1 MINLGKK
8 VVKYRIP
15 ILIISILLLI
25 PSFLGIVNTR
35 INYDMLTYLPSTMDT
50 VKGQN
55 ILLEDFGKGA
65 FSLVLTEG
73 MSNSQ
78 TADLKAK
85 IETVEHVDT
94 VIWYDSLMDLSV
106 PMELLPK
113 KFYDAFNN
121 GDTTMMAVFFDTST
135 SADDTMDAITKIRKI
150 TNKECFVT
158 GMSALV
164 TDLRDLCEK
173 EEPVYV
179 AIAVILAAV
188 AMMIFMDSF
197 ILPFIFLASIGIAI
211 AFNLGTNYFL
221 GEISYITKALSAVL
235 QLGVTMD
242 YSIFLWHSYKEQ
254 KERFE
259 GDKNR
264 AMAHAI
270 SNTITS
276 VVGSSV
282 TTIAGF
288 IALCFMSYTLGK
300 DLGIVMAKG
309 VVFGVIGCVTTLPAL
324 ILLFD
329 KAIEKTSHKSLIPNM
344 DKAAKVITKRPAIF
358 ILLFVIVM
366 VPALIGYRG
375 TKVYYDLGSTM
386 PKDME
391 YVIANTKLK
400 DKFNLASTHMVL
412 ADSKLAHKDAKA
424 MLDEIETVDG
434 VKYALGFD
442 SLVGSLVPE
451 EIIPDSIKEVLKSD
465 RYQLILINSE
475 YVTASD
481 EVNAQIDQIND
492 IVKKYDSEGMV
503 IGEAPCTKDLIV
515 TTDHDFKVVDA
526 ISIVAIFIIIA
537 LVLKSVTLPVILVAV
552 IEFAIFIN
560 LGLPYYMDVKL
571 PFIAPI
577 CISTIQLGAT
587 VDYAILMT
595 SRYKK
600 ERYRGK
606 DKKEAV
612 QIALSTS
619 IPSIIVSAVGF
630 FAATFGVGLYSE
642 VDIIG
647 SLCNLMAR
655 GAVISMFTVILI
667 LPNMFMLFD
676 KVICKT
682 TAKMIDKS
690 AN

>member
-600 ERYRGK
+600 ERYREK